1 MTTHYDLLIYG
12 DNVLTED
19 GFAPAQVAVKDG
31 RIVAVEPLQG
41 GNATLGSDAAHVRK
55 LDDGEVLIPGLVD
68 THVHINEPGRTPWEG
83 FDTATKA
90 AAAGGFTTLI
100 DMPLNSVPST
110 VDMAALE
117 LKSGI
122 AKEKSYVDV
131 GFWGGAVPDNGDQLA
146 PLAEAGVFGFKSFMV
161 NSGVDEFQH
170 MNTEQLKGAMATLAE
185 QDSMIILHAEDPDAI
200 DAAPEPQGR
209 SYQAYLASRPQ
220 SAELAA
226 IDTLLEGIR
235 STGVKT
241 HLLHLAA
248 GDAVAKLAAAKAEG
262 LPLTVETCPHYLVL
276 KAEDIPDGATAYKC
290 APPIR
295 EGAVQEQLWEGLK
308 NGTID
313 AIVSDHSPSTLD
325 LKDLD
330 GGDFGKAWGGIAS
343 LQLGLSL
350 VWTEA
355 KKRGFTLADV
365 VRWMGTNTAEIV
377 GLQRKGK
384 LAVGYDADL
393 VVFAP
398 EETFVVDAQQLHHK
412 NPVTPYQDQQLNGVV
427 HATFV
432 RGQEVDFQTPKGQ
445 LLAKGNN

>member
-1 MTTHYDLLIYG
+1 MSNSFDLVIYG
-12 DNVLTED
+12 QNVLTD
-19 GFAPAQVAVKDG
+19 NGLSPAQVGVRDG
-31 RIVAVEPLQG
+31 RIAAIEPLENG
-41 GNATLGSDAAHVRK
+41 TPSFTGTDVRE
-55 LDDGEVLIPGLVD
+55 LTENEVLLPGLVD

-90 AAAGGFTTLI
+90 AAAGGFTALI

-110 VDMAALE
+110 VDMDALK
-117 LKSGI
+117 LKTDI

-131 GFWGGAVPDNGDQLA
+131 GFWGGAVPDNGDQLE
-146 PLAEAGVFGFKSFMV
+146 PLNEAGVFGFKSFMV

-170 MNTEQLKGAMATLAE
+170 LDTAQLKSAMAAIADLNG
-185 QDSMIILHAEDPDAI
+185 MIILHAEDPDTI

-209 SYQAYLASRPQ
+209 SYAAYLASRPEE
-220 SAELAA
+220 AELAA
-226 IDTLLEGIR
+226 IDTVLDGAR

-248 GDAVAKLAAAKAEG
+248 GSALPRLAEAKAEG

-276 KAEDIPDGATAYKC
+276 KAEDIPDGGTAYKC

-295 EGAVQEQLWEGLK
+295 EGAVQEQLWQGLAD
-308 NGTID
+308 GTID

-325 LKDLD
+325 LKDLE
-330 GGDFGKAWGGIAS
+330 GGDFGAAWGGIAS

-355 KKRGFTLADV
+355 KKRGFSIADV

-377 GLQRKGK
+377 GLERKGK

-393 VVFAP
+393 VVFSP
-398 EETFVVDAQQLHHK
+398 EETFVVDAQKLHHK
-412 NPVTPYQDQQLNGVV
+412 NPVTPYQDQELSGVV
-427 HATFV
+427 HSTYV
-432 RGQEVDFQTPKGQ
+432 RGREVDFENPHGEILTR
-445 LLAKGNN
+445 GNN

>member
-1 MTTHYDLLIYG
+1 MTTTYDLLVYG
-12 DNVLTED
+12 QNVLTEN
-19 GFAPAQVAVKDG
+19 GLGPAQVAVKDG
-31 RIVAVEPLQG
+31 RIAAIEALVDGDP
-41 GNATLGSDAAHVRK
+41 TLGTDAATVRR
-55 LDDGEVLIPGLVD
+55 LGDDEVLIPGLVD

-110 VDMAALE
+110 VDMDALE
-117 LKSGI
+117 LKTGI
-122 AKEKSYVDV
+122 AQEKSFVDV
-131 GFWGGAVPDNGDQLA
+131 GFWGGAVPDNADQLA
-146 PLAEAGVFGFKSFMV
+146 PLHQAGVFGFKSFMV
-161 NSGVDEFQH
+161 NSGVEEFQH
-170 MNTEQLKGAMATLAE
+170 LNTEQLKQAMADIPEL
-185 QDSMIILHAEDPDAI
+185 DGMIILHAEDPDTI
-200 DAAPEPQGR
+200 DAAPEPDGR
-209 SYQAYLASRPQ
+209 SYAAYLASRPQ
-220 SAELAA
+220 EAELAA
-226 IDTLLEGIR
+226 IDTVLDGAR

-295 EGAVQEQLWEGLK
+295 EGAVQEQLWDGLK
-308 NGTID
+308 DGTID

-325 LKDLD
+325 LKDLE
-330 GGDFGKAWGGIAS
+330 GGDFGAAWGGIAS

-350 VWTEA
+350 IWTEA
-355 KKRGFTLADV
+355 KKRGFSIADV
-365 VRWMGTNTAEIV
+365 VRWMGTNPAEIV

-398 EETFVVDAQQLHHK
+398 EETFVVDAEKLHHK
-412 NPVTPYQDQQLNGVV
+412 NPVTPYQDQELSGVV
-427 HATFV
+427 HTTYV
-432 RGQEVDFQTPKGQ
+432 RGAEVDFQTPKGAI
-445 LLAKGNN
+445 LTKGNN

>member
-1 MTTHYDLLIYG
+1 MSNSFDLVIYG
-12 DNVLTED
+12 QNVLTD
-19 GFAPAQVAVKDG
+19 NGLSPAQVGVRDG
-31 RIVAVEPLQG
+31 RIAAIEPLENG
-41 GNATLGSDAAHVRK
+41 TPSFTGTDVRE
-55 LDDGEVLIPGLVD
+55 LTENEVLLPGLVD

-90 AAAGGFTTLI
+90 AAAGGFTALI

-110 VDMAALE
+110 VDMDALK
-117 LKSGI
+117 LKTDI

-131 GFWGGAVPDNGDQLA
+131 GFWGGAVPDNGDQLE
-146 PLAEAGVFGFKSFMV
+146 PLNEAGVFGFKSFMV

-170 MNTEQLKGAMATLAE
+170 LDTAQLKSAMAAIADLNG
-185 QDSMIILHAEDPDAI
+185 MIILHAEDPDTI

-209 SYQAYLASRPQ
+209 SYAAYLASRPEE
-220 SAELAA
+220 AELAA
-226 IDTLLEGIR
+226 IDTVLDGAR

-248 GDAVAKLAAAKAEG
+248 GSALPRLAEAKAEG

-276 KAEDIPDGATAYKC
+276 KAEDIPDGGTAYKC

-295 EGAVQEQLWEGLK
+295 EGAVQEQLWQGLAD
-308 NGTID
+308 GTID

-325 LKDLD
+325 LKDLE
-330 GGDFGKAWGGIAS
+330 GGDFGAAWGGIAS

-355 KKRGFTLADV
+355 KKRGFSIADV

-377 GLQRKGK
+377 GLERKGK

-393 VVFAP
+393 VVFSP
-398 EETFVVDAQQLHHK
+398 EETFVVDAQKLHHK
-412 NPVTPYQDQQLNGVV
+412 NPITPYQDQELSGVV
-427 HATFV
+427 HSTYV
-432 RGQEVDFQTPKGQ
+432 RGREVDFENPHGEILTR
-445 LLAKGNN
+445 GNN